1 MPEYMVNYDLRTNDY
16 DDRSGDYGEIEAVLS
31 NMGAVEVLISQWVL
45 TSETASAKRL
55 STASAKRLS
64 KELRRK
70 FGHSFR
76 EDDSLLVCAVEPWSD
91 RTWFGTSIMHD
102 L

>member
-55 STASAKRLS
+55 S